1 MGTYTTNM
9 KAYRTLLSKD
19 MHKAAWT
26 EVPLWNQFMGFIGS
40 KGRYP
45 SSIAYGTSI
54 ENRPKPTG
62 QPIEVLTNFDYEGGE
77 TMDIPVIN
85 PLTEEGVYGDKQ
97 LLGTEESNKITY
109 KTARINQVRKGILVS
124 TGKMS
129 EQRLKKPNVQK
140 ELMTN
145 AKEQL
150 QDWFVKWTGY
160 QPYEA
165 FYRRYSANLTASVA
179 KGGPAVTAASHP
191 NFYAAGYGK
200 ATWSDTPAT
209 YETNVATAINSLTN
223 TASDLFGTK
232 VIELASAYA
241 SRLKIQRFKYSSG
254 GINGQ
259 FYAMV
264 INPDQAVQLWS
275 DEKFIAS
282 ATYSLPREK
291 ALNPLFTGE
300 LAGIYRGVMIYIDLN
315 NYGVLISGDT
325 GYDATRGTVN
335 YGNANPIKNPQS
347 ESDKKLALLFGASGL
362 ACGYAQQLSF
372 ESETWDYKAKKSEG
386 GSMIVGF
393 ERTDVYDTDGYYSTA
408 GLFKENTSSL
418 VVATYSPFSLS
429 WT

>member
-1 MGTYTTNM
+1 MGTYTTSM
-9 KAYRTLLSKD
+9 KAYRALLAKD

-26 EVPLWNQFMGFIGS
+26 EVPLWSQFMGFIGS

-45 SSIAYGTSI
+45 SSVSYGNSV

-62 QPIEVLTNFDYEGGE
+62 MPIEVLTNFEHEGGE

-109 KTARINQVRKGILVS
+109 KTARINQIRKGVLVT

-129 EQRLKKPNVQK
+129 EQRLKKPGVQK

-150 QDWFVKWTGY
+150 QDWFVKWTGF

-165 FYRRYSANLTASVA
+165 YYRRYSANLTASAA
-179 KGGPAVTAASHP
+179 KGGPGVTAASHP
-191 NFYAAGYGK
+191 NFYVAGYGK
-200 ATWSDTPAT
+200 ATWSATPAT
-209 YETNVATAINSLTN
+209 YETNVATALNALSD
-223 TASDLFGTK
+223 TAACHFSTK
-232 VIELASAYA
+232 LIENAAALA
-241 SRLKIQRFKYSSG
+241 SRLKIQRFKFSG
-254 GINGQ
+254 GNIAGM

-275 DEKFIAS
+275 DEKFLAA
-282 ATYSLPREK
+282 ATYALPRDK
-291 ALNPLFTGE
+291 AFNPLYSGE
-300 LAGIYRGVMIYIDLN
+300 LAGIYRGVMLYIDVN
-315 NYGVLISGDT
+315 NYGARISGDS

-335 YGNANPIKNPQS
+335 YGNANPIKNPQD
-347 ESDKKLALLFGASGL
+347 EANRKLSLLFGASGI
-362 ACGYAQQLSF
+362 AAGYAQQLSF

-393 ERTDVYDTDGYYSTA
+393 ERADIYDTDGYYSTA
-408 GLFKENTSSL
+408 GSFKENTSSL
-418 VVATYSPFSLS
+418 VIGSWSPFTLS